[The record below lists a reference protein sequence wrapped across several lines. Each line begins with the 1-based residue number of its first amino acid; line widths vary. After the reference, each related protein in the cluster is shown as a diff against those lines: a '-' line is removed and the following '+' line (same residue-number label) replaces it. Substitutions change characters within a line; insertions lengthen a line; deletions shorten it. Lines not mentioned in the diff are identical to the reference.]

1 MKIGLLDFKFEKMS
15 RSNLPKYISVKET
28 ESLIKKCTKQ
38 LLSDYPRYGGKLVQV
53 LSVLKLF

>member
-38 LLSDYPRYGGKLVQV
+38 LLSDYPRYGG
-53 LSVLKLF
+53 